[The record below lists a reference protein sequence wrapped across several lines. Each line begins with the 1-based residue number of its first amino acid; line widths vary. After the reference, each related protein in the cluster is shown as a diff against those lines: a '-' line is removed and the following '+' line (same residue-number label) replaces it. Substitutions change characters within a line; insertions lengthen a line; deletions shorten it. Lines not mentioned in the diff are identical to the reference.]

1 MSDFESVPDPAPP
14 RRKRVVSWTGRL
26 LVALVA
32 LGLGFGAGWLVAHE
46 PALDE
51 VDAPPA
57 TETYPVQASE
67 FADIRQV
74 SLQVS
79 REPSRVASIPDVGTV
94 TALDCQP
101 GQTLVTGD
109 APLTIDD
116 RPRIALA
123 SDVPFFRD
131 LTGGERG
138 NDVDALRR
146 LLTEEGFPLA
156 EGGTFDRP
164 ARAALRDFAAEKG
177 VRPREGVAFARKDFL
192 WLPGEF
198 AVASCAVDVGDQ
210 VTPGEPLATSGGGV
224 AALEFKLPVDA
235 SPGPREVRVGDVG
248 THVGEGRRITDPE
261 TLRALVETPEARL
274 ALDAADG
281 QTATIPALVQLAE
294 PLTAYALPPS
304 ALMDVARSEAR
315 VCDGREKGKVTILGS
330 SLGLTHV
337 AFDAEPL
344 SEVILRPR
352 EVEACR

>member
-1 MSDFESVPDPAPP
+1 M
-14 RRKRVVSWTGRL
+14 VSWTGRL

-32 LGLGFGAGWLVAHE
+32 LGLGFGAGWLLAHE

-51 VDAPPA
+51 IDAPPGI
-57 TETYPVQASE
+57 ETYPVQASE

-74 SLQVS
+74 SLEVIL
-79 REPSRVASIPDVGTV
+79 EPSSVVSIPDAGTV
-94 TALDCQP
+94 TALDCEP

-109 APLTIDD
+109 APLAIDD

-146 LLTEEGFPLA
+146 LLIGEGFPLP
-156 EGGTFDRP
+156 EGGIFDRP
-164 ARAALRDFAAEKG
+164 ARAALREFAAEKG
-177 VRPREGVAFARKDFL
+177 LRPREGVAFARQDFL
-192 WLPGEF
+192 WLPDKF
-198 AVASCAVDVGDQ
+198 AVASCAVSVGDR
-210 VTPGEPLATSGGGV
+210 VTLGDPLATSGGGF
-224 AALEFKLPVDA
+224 AALAFTLPEDA
-235 SPGPREVRVGDVG
+235 SPGPRELRVGDVG
-248 THVGEGRRITDPE
+248 AQIGEERRITDPE
-261 TLRALVETPEARL
+261 TLRAIVETPEARL
-274 ALDAADG
+274 ALDTADG
-281 QTATIPALVQLAE
+281 QTATISALVQLAE

-315 VCDGREKGKVTILGS
+315 VCDGREKTKVTILGS

-337 AFDAEPL
+337 AFDHEPPG
-344 SEVILRPR
+344 EVILRPR